1 MGSREKENVSF
12 FLRKSKPILEW
23 KTVYVNQSEIAKD
36 FELIENKVF
45 CFVLISAFLLA
56 YFCLC
61 AVYLSGLIVH

>member
-1 MGSREKENVSF
+1 MFLSF
-12 FLRKSKPILEW
+12 CAKVLHQFHKA
-23 KTVYVNQSEIAKD
+23 VYVNQSEIAKD